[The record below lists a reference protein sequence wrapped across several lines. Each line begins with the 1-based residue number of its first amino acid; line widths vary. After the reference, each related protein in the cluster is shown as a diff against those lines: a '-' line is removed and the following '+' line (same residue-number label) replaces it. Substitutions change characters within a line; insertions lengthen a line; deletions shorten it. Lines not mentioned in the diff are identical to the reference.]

1 MKIVVASDS
10 FKGSLTS
17 AEVADSIE
25 KGIRDVLPSA
35 EVVKLA
41 VADGGEGTVD
51 ALLET
56 MGGRRVSAEV
66 SDPLGRPC
74 MAEYAILNDEVT
86 AVMEMSSASGLTLL
100 KHEERNPLLTSTYGT
115 GQMIADAL
123 DRGCRRFLIGIG
135 GSATNDAGMGMLEAL
150 GCRFLDEDGNALQG
164 CGESMSRIATI
175 DLSNLRSEIGESE
188 FIVAC
193 DVDSPFHGP
202 EGAAYVYGPQKG
214 ATPEMVIRLDAGLR
228 NMADLIAREMG
239 IQVADM
245 PGAGAAGGLGGAF
258 KAFLNAELRKG
269 AEMVL
274 DAIGF
279 DEIIKDADLVIT
291 GEGRIDAQT
300 MTGKL
305 PYEVARRA
313 GIRGIP
319 VLAICGRAEIRSH
332 PSFTAICPITPPE
345 TPLQIAMQPS
355 VATLN
360 IMNTL
365 SRIYRYY
372 QKSSYIGPVCNFA
385 EK

>member
-1 MKIVVASDS
+1 MSGIFHKVVVASDS
-10 FKGSLTS
+10 FKGCLTS
-17 AEVADSIE
+17 MQVAEGVEA
-25 KGIRDVLPSA
+25 GIRKCCPDCQ
-35 EVVKLA
+35 VVKLA

-74 MAEYAILNDEVT
+74 MAEYAILSDGYT

-100 KHEERNPLLTSTYGT
+100 KHEERNPLLASTYGT

-135 GSATNDAGMGMLEAL
+135 GSATNDAGMGMMEAL
-150 GCRFLDEDGNALQG
+150 GCRFLDEDGNALRG
-164 CGESMSRIATI
+164 CGEALSRVVTLDMS
-175 DLSNLRSEIGESE
+175 DLRPEAGESE

-193 DVDSPFHGP
+193 DVDSPLHGP
-202 EGAAYVYGPQKG
+202 QGAAYVYGPQKG
-214 ATPEMVIRLDAGLR
+214 ATPEMVIRLDEGLR

-274 DAIGF
+274 EAIGF

-305 PYEVARRA
+305 PYAVARRA

-319 VLAICGRAEIRSH
+319 VLAICGRAEIQSH

-345 TPLQIAMQPS
+345 TPLQTALQPS

-365 SRIYRYY
+365 SRIY
-372 QKSSYIGPVCNFA
+372 KK
-385 EK
+385 EKKL

>member
-1 MKIVVASDS
+1 MSGIFHKVVVASDS
-10 FKGSLTS
+10 FKGCLTS
-17 AEVADSIE
+17 MQVAEGVEA
-25 KGIRDVLPSA
+25 GIRKCCPDCQ
-35 EVVKLA
+35 VVKLA

-66 SDPLGRPC
+66 SDPFGRPC

-150 GCRFLDEDGNALQG
+150 GCRFLDQEGNELRG
-164 CGESMSRIATI
+164 CGESMTRVVTI
-175 DLSNLRSEIGESE
+175 DMSDLRPEVNESE

-274 DAIGF
+274 EAIGF

-305 PYEVARRA
+305 PYAVARRA
-313 GIRGIP
+313 GAQGIP
-319 VLAICGRAEIRSH
+319 VLAICGRAEIQSH

-345 TPLQIAMQPS
+345 TPLKTALQPS
-355 VATLN
+355 AATLN

-365 SRIYRYY
+365 ARIY
-372 QKSSYIGPVCNFA
+372 KK
-385 EK
+385 EKN

>member
-1 MKIVVASDS
+1 MSGIFHKVVVASDS
-10 FKGSLTS
+10 FKGCLTS
-17 AEVADSIE
+17 MQVAEGVEA
-25 KGIRDVLPSA
+25 GIRKCCPDCQ
-35 EVVKLA
+35 VVKLA

-150 GCRFLDEDGNALQG
+150 GCRFLDQEGNQLRG
-164 CGESMSRIATI
+164 CGESMTRVVTI
-175 DLSNLRSEIGESE
+175 DMSDLRPEVNESE

-214 ATPEMVIRLDAGLR
+214 ATPEMLIHLDDGLR

-258 KAFLNAELRKG
+258 KAFLNAGLRRG

-274 DAIGF
+274 EAIGF

-305 PYEVARRA
+305 PYAVARRA
-313 GIRGIP
+313 GAQGIP
-319 VLAICGRAEIRSH
+319 VLAICGAAEIQSH
-332 PSFTAICPITPPE
+332 PSFTAICPITG
-345 TPLQIAMQPS
+345 
-355 VATLN
+355 
-360 IMNTL
+360 
-365 SRIYRYY
+365 
-372 QKSSYIGPVCNFA
+372 GPVQKHQLCL
-385 EK
+385 

>member
-1 MKIVVASDS
+1 MSGKYHKVVVASDS
-10 FKGSLTS
+10 FKGCLTS
-17 AEVADSIE
+17 MQVAEGVE
-25 KGIRDVLPSA
+25 TGIHMCCPDCQ
-35 EVVKLA
+35 VVKLA
-41 VADGGEGTVD
+41 VADGGEGTID

-56 MGGRRVSAEV
+56 MGGRRVSVEV
-66 SDPLGRPC
+66 SDPLGRSC
-74 MAEYAILNDEVT
+74 RAEYAMLNDGMT

-100 KHEERNPLLTSTYGT
+100 KPEERNPLLASTFGT
-115 GQMIADAL
+115 GQMIVDAM

-202 EGAAYVYGPQKG
+202 KGAAYVYAPQKG
-214 ATPEMVIRLDAGLR
+214 ATPGMVIRLDDGLK
-228 NMADLIAREMG
+228 NMADVIVRETG
-239 IQVADM
+239 IHVADM

-258 KAFLNAELRKG
+258 KVFLNAELRRG

-274 DAIGF
+274 DVIGF
-279 DEIIKDADLVIT
+279 DETIKDADLVIT
-291 GEGRIDAQT
+291 GEGKIDAQT

-305 PYEVARRA
+305 PYAVAQRA
-313 GIRGIP
+313 SSQGIP
-319 VLAICGRAEIRSH
+319 VLAICGRAETQSH

-345 TPLQIAMQPS
+345 TPLQTALQPS
-355 VATLN
+355 VAIRNLIDTV
-360 IMNTL
+360 
-365 SRIYRYY
+365 SEIYKK
-372 QKSSYIGPVCNFA
+372 QK
-385 EK
+385 KL

>member
-1 MKIVVASDS
+1 MSGIFHKVVVASDS
-10 FKGSLTS
+10 FKGCLTS
-17 AEVADSIE
+17 MQVAEGVEA
-25 KGIRDVLPSA
+25 GIRKCCPDCQ
-35 EVVKLA
+35 VVKIA

-239 IQVADM
+239 IQVVDM

-274 DAIGF
+274 EAIGF

-305 PYEVARRA
+305 PYAVARRA
-313 GIRGIP
+313 GAQGIP
-319 VLAICGRAEIRSH
+319 VLAICGRAEIQSH

-345 TPLQIAMQPS
+345 TPLQTALQPS
-355 VATLN
+355 AAIRNLIDTV
-360 IMNTL
+360 
-365 SRIYRYY
+365 SEIYKK
-372 QKSSYIGPVCNFA
+372 QK
-385 EK
+385 KL

>member
-1 MKIVVASDS
+1 MSGIFHKVVVASDS
-10 FKGSLTS
+10 FKGCLTS
-17 AEVADSIE
+17 MQVAEGVEA
-25 KGIRDVLPSA
+25 GIRKCCPDCQ
-35 EVVKLA
+35 VVKLA

-150 GCRFLDEDGNALQG
+150 GCRFLDQKGNELRG
-164 CGESMSRIATI
+164 CGESMSRVVTI
-175 DLSNLRSEIGESE
+175 DMSDLRPEVNESE

-258 KAFLNAELRKG
+258 KAFMNAEFRKG

-274 DAIGF
+274 DVIGF

-305 PYEVARRA
+305 PYAVARRA

-319 VLAICGRAEIRSH
+319 VLAICGRAEIQSH

-345 TPLQIAMQPS
+345 TPLQTALQPS

-360 IMNTL
+360 IMNT
-365 SRIYRYY
+365 IIEFYD
-372 QKSSYIGPVCNFA
+372 NN
-385 EK
+385 

>member
-1 MKIVVASDS
+1 MSGIFHKVVVASDS
-10 FKGSLTS
+10 FKGCLTS
-17 AEVADSIE
+17 MQVAEGVEA
-25 KGIRDVLPSA
+25 GIRKCCPDCQ
-35 EVVKLA
+35 VVKLA

-175 DLSNLRSEIGESE
+175 DLSNLRLEIGESE

-305 PYEVARRA
+305 PYAVARRA
-313 GIRGIP
+313 GAQGIP
-319 VLAICGRAEIRSH
+319 VLAICGRAEIQSH
-332 PSFTAICPITPPE
+332 PSFTAVCPITPPE
-345 TPLQIAMQPS
+345 TPLQTALQPS
-355 VATLN
+355 AAIRNLIDTV
-360 IMNTL
+360 
-365 SRIYRYY
+365 SEIYKK
-372 QKSSYIGPVCNFA
+372 QK
-385 EK
+385 KL

>member
-1 MKIVVASDS
+1 MSGIFHKVVVASDS
-10 FKGSLTS
+10 FKGCLTS
-17 AEVADSIE
+17 MQVAEGVEA
-25 KGIRDVLPSA
+25 GIRKCCPDCQ
-35 EVVKLA
+35 VVKLA

-305 PYEVARRA
+305 PYAVARRA
-313 GIRGIP
+313 GAQGIP
-319 VLAICGRAEIRSH
+319 VLAICGRAEIQSH
-332 PSFTAICPITPPE
+332 PSFTAICPVTPPE
-345 TPLQIAMQPS
+345 TPLQTALQPS

-365 SRIYRYY
+365 ARIY
-372 QKSSYIGPVCNFA
+372 KK
-385 EK
+385 EKKL

>member
-1 MKIVVASDS
+1 MSGIFHKVVVASDS
-10 FKGSLTS
+10 FKGCLTS
-17 AEVADSIE
+17 MQVAEGVEA
-25 KGIRDVLPSA
+25 GIRKCCPDCQ
-35 EVVKLA
+35 VVKLA

-115 GQMIADAL
+115 GQLIADAL

-175 DLSNLRSEIGESE
+175 DLSNLRLEIGESE

-305 PYEVARRA
+305 PYAVARRA

-319 VLAICGRAEIRSH
+319 VLAICGRAEIQSH
-332 PSFTAICPITPPE
+332 PSFTAVCPITPPE
-345 TPLQIAMQPS
+345 TPLQTALQPS
-355 VATLN
+355 VAIRNLIDTV
-360 IMNTL
+360 
-365 SRIYRYY
+365 SEIYKK
-372 QKSSYIGPVCNFA
+372 QK
-385 EK
+385 KL

>member
-1 MKIVVASDS
+1 MSGIFHKVVVASDS
-10 FKGSLTS
+10 FKGCLTS
-17 AEVADSIE
+17 MQVAEGVEA
-25 KGIRDVLPSA
+25 GIRKCCPDCQ
-35 EVVKLA
+35 VVKLA

-193 DVDSPFHGP
+193 DVGSPFHGP

-258 KAFLNAELRKG
+258 KAFLNAGLRKG

-305 PYEVARRA
+305 PYAVARRA

-319 VLAICGRAEIRSH
+319 VLAICGRAEIQSH

-345 TPLQIAMQPS
+345 TPLKTALQPS

-365 SRIYRYY
+365 ARIY
-372 QKSSYIGPVCNFA
+372 KK
-385 EK
+385 EKKL

>member
-1 MKIVVASDS
+1 MSGIFHKVVVASDS
-10 FKGSLTS
+10 FKGCLTS
-17 AEVADSIE
+17 MQIAEGVEA
-25 KGIRDVLPSA
+25 GIRKCCPDCQ
-35 EVVKLA
+35 VVKLA

-274 DAIGF
+274 DVIGF
-279 DEIIKDADLVIT
+279 DEIIKDADIVIT

-305 PYEVARRA
+305 PYAVARRA
-313 GIRGIP
+313 GAQGIP
-319 VLAICGRAEIRSH
+319 VLAICGRAEIQSH

-345 TPLQIAMQPS
+345 TPLQTALQPS

-365 SRIYRYY
+365 SRIY
-372 QKSSYIGPVCNFA
+372 KK
-385 EK
+385 EKKL

>member
-1 MKIVVASDS
+1 MSGKFHKVVVASDS
-10 FKGSLTS
+10 FKGCLSS
-17 AEVADSIE
+17 MQVAEGVEA
-25 KGIRDVLPSA
+25 GIHMCCPGCH
-35 EVVKLA
+35 VVKLA

-56 MGGRRVSAEV
+56 MGGCRVSVEV

-74 MAEYAILNDEVT
+74 MAEYAVLNDGVT
-86 AVMEMSSASGLTLL
+86 AVMEMSSASGLPLL
-100 KHEERNPLLTSTYGT
+100 KPEERDPMKASTYGT

-150 GCRFLDEDGNALQG
+150 GCRFLDHDGNALSG
-164 CGESMSRIATI
+164 CGESMSRVLTI
-175 DLSNLRSEIGESE
+175 DWSNLRPDVGESE

-214 ATPEMVIRLDAGLR
+214 AKPETVIRLDAGLR
-228 NMADLIAREMG
+228 NMADVIARETRVH
-239 IQVADM
+239 ISDM
-245 PGAGAAGGLGGAF
+245 PGAGAAGGLGGAL
-258 KAFLNAELRKG
+258 KAFLNAELRRG

-305 PYEVARRA
+305 PYAVARRA

-319 VLAICGRAEIRSH
+319 VLAICGRAEIQSH

-345 TPLQIAMQPS
+345 TPLQTALQPS

-365 SRIYRYY
+365 SRIY
-372 QKSSYIGPVCNFA
+372 KK
-385 EK
+385 EKKL

>member
-1 MKIVVASDS
+1 MSGIFHKVVVASDS
-10 FKGSLTS
+10 FKGCLTS
-17 AEVADSIE
+17 MQVAEGVEA
-25 KGIRDVLPSA
+25 GIRKCCPDCQ
-35 EVVKLA
+35 VVKLA

-56 MGGRRVSAEV
+56 MGGRRVCAEV
-66 SDPLGRPC
+66 SDPLGRSC
-74 MAEYAILNDEVT
+74 MAEYAILSDGYT

-100 KHEERNPLLTSTYGT
+100 KHEERNPLLASTYGT

-239 IQVADM
+239 IQVTDM

-305 PYEVARRA
+305 PYAVARRA
-313 GIRGIP
+313 GAQGIP
-319 VLAICGRAEIRSH
+319 MLAICGRAEIQSH

-345 TPLQIAMQPS
+345 TPLKTALQPS
-355 VATLN
+355 AATLN

-365 SRIYRYY
+365 ARIY
-372 QKSSYIGPVCNFA
+372 KK
-385 EK
+385 EKN